1 MDPVTIMLSETDPI
15 VQQFM
20 LTQYG
25 IIVVLG
31 VLLLWQ
37 VFFARRH

>member
-1 MDPVTIMLSETDPI
+1 MDPVTIMLSETDHI

-37 VFFARRH
+37 VFFVRRH